1 VITGIFIAQKEP
13 CPSGLKSLKLYQKKM
28 VIMVYE
34 QKGINWQFTAARGS
48 NEVTKFEISM
58 GMPKTV
64 EITVIYDGFS
74 L

>member
-1 VITGIFIAQKEP
+1 
-13 CPSGLKSLKLYQKKM
+13 
-28 VIMVYE
+28 MVYE

-58 GMPKTV
+58 GMPKTA

>member
-1 VITGIFIAQKEP
+1 
-13 CPSGLKSLKLYQKKM
+13 
-28 VIMVYE
+28 MVYE
-34 QKGINWQFTAARGS
+34 QKGINWQFAAGRGS

-58 GMPKTV
+58 RMPKTV